1 MYIRFKRI
9 KKESGNTYEY
19 CYLVGSKWRKR
30 KKQAKQ
36 VHSKFLGR
44 VYNFEENENK
54 RDIKYIIENNS
65 STNIIKEILVNELI
79 CRGFEKNKEMY
90 EKDGIII
97 DFEKKS
103 VKFANRDS
111 VIRVGDK
118 GISEYTLSRVLRFDR
133 ITSMD
138 EGKEFIKSLKECGIK
153 ISGEELFL
161 LIDKMNRE
169 NSGIH

>member
-9 KKESGNTYEY
+9 KKESGNVYEY
-19 CYLVGSKWRKR
+19 CYLVGSKWKKR

-44 VYNFEENENK
+44 VYDFEITNDK
-54 RDIKYIIENNS
+54 REIKYIVENTS
-65 STNIIKEILVNELI
+65 SSEIINQILLNELTS
-79 CRGFEKNKEMY
+79 RGFVKQDNDYEREGLVVNLEKR
-90 EKDGIII
+90 G
-97 DFEKKS
+97 
-103 VKFANRDS
+103 VKLQDRDS
-111 VIRVGDK
+111 VVKIGDK
-118 GISEYTLSRVLRFDR
+118 GICNYTLNRVLRFNK

-138 EGKEFIKSLKECGIK
+138 EGKEFIKCLKECGIK

-169 NSGIH
+169 N